1 MELLN
6 IIVLLGLG
14 LTVISVLSLIIERL
28 FFPSILA
35 FIAIGVA
42 VGFFWDGNEV
52 FKVAGEIGIILLF
65 FLLGLKFPL
74 TELVK
79 RMKQVWKAGVLDI
92 VLAFGVTIGIALLF
106 GLDFPQAFLIGAVL
120 YATSSSISA
129 KLLERN
135 SDKHEDIKEFVLAL
149 LIFEDIFAPL
159 ILTVAPF
166 IIQDEPIAFSDIGK
180 VFVGFLVF
188 GVLLFVGSRFVTKQ
202 PKIAKHLLR
211 QDDASIGLIGLIL
224 FFAGIGM
231 IFGLSEI
238 LGAFIAGIML
248 AGIHDVRPLKRLTVP
263 VRDLFLPIFF
273 ISFGISIN
281 LEQGVIINTLFFV
294 LIVWGVLSKWIVGR
308 VGGRLY
314 GLTRVQAN
322 EAGFSLAP
330 RGEFSILFT
339 ALSNGAINLFVG
351 LYIFVSAIVGIV
363 LFRFS
368 ESLAAKTEQTLKRV
382 LPEETDRKPD
392 QTDKGD

>member
-1 MELLN
+1 MDGLN
-6 IIVLLGLG
+6 IIVLLGLS
-14 LTVISVLSLIIERL
+14 LTLISVFSLLIERL
-28 FFPSILA
+28 YFPSILA
-35 FIAIGVA
+35 FIAIGVG

-52 FKVAGEIGIILLF
+52 FKVAGEIGIVLLF
-65 FLLGLKFPL
+65 FFLGLKFPL
-74 TELVK
+74 RQLWK
-79 RMKQVWKAGVLDI
+79 RMRKVWKAGVLDI
-92 VLAFGVTIGIALLF
+92 ILSFGVSFGIALLF
-106 GLDFPQAFLIGAVL
+106 GLDFPRAFLIGAVL

-129 KLLERN
+129 KLLERH
-135 SDKHEDIKEFVLAL
+135 SEKHEDIKDFVLAL

-159 ILTVAPF
+159 LLTIAPF
-166 IIQDEPIAFSDIGK
+166 IIQEEPVAMSDIGR
-180 VFVGFLVF
+180 VFTGFLIF
-188 GVLLFVGSRFVTKQ
+188 GVLLFIGSNFVSRQQKFS
-202 PKIAKHLLR
+202 KHLLR

-231 IFGLSEI
+231 MFGLSEI

-248 AGIHDVRPLKRLTVP
+248 ADIHDVRPLKRLTVP

-281 LEQGVIINTLFFV
+281 LEEGVIVNALFFV

-308 VGGRLY
+308 VGGRIY
-314 GLTRVQAN
+314 GLTRIQAN

-351 LYIFVSAIVGIV
+351 LYIFVSAIVGII

-368 ESLAAKTEQTLKRV
+368 EYLAEKTERTLTKV
-382 LPEETDRKPD
+382 LP
-392 QTDKGD
+392 DKKKE

>member
-1 MELLN
+1 MNLDIN
-6 IIVLLGLG
+6 IIIFLGAALALISIVSLL
-14 LTVISVLSLIIERL
+14 IERL

-35 FIAIGVA
+35 FIGIGVI

-52 FKVAGEIGIILLF
+52 FRIAGEIGIVLLF
-65 FLLGLKFPL
+65 FLLGLKFPIN
-74 TELVK
+74 ELAK
-79 RMKQVWKAGVLDI
+79 RMRQVWKAGVLDI
-92 VLAFGVTIGIALLF
+92 VLAFGVSMLIALAF
-106 GLDFPQAFLIGAVL
+106 GLDLPKAFLIGAVL

-129 KLLERN
+129 RLLDRHP
-135 SDKHEDIKEFVLAL
+135 DKHENIKEFVLAL
-149 LIFEDIFAPL
+149 LIFEDIFSPL
-159 ILTVAPF
+159 LLTVAPF
-166 IIQDEPIAFSDIGK
+166 IIQDDPIAFSDIGK

-188 GVLLFVGSRFVTKQ
+188 GVLLFVGIRFVTRH
-202 PKIAKHLLR
+202 PRTVKHLLR

-231 IFGLSEI
+231 VFGLSEI

-248 AGIHDVRPLKRLTVP
+248 AGIHDIRPLKRLTVP

-281 LEQGVIINTLFFV
+281 LEQGVIINALFFV

-308 VGGRLY
+308 VGGRMY
-314 GLTRVQAN
+314 GLSRVQAN
-322 EAGFSLAP
+322 EVGFSLAP

-351 LYIFVSAIVGIV
+351 LYIFVSAIIGIV

-368 ESLAAKTEQTLKRV
+368 EILAEKTEQTLEKV
-382 LPEETDRKPD
+382 LPEEKNKKQD
-392 QTDKGD
+392 